1 MEAGRIRKHE
11 RVHGFGWPGLD
22 LEALISTRSFAE
34 SHPGAPARAQFRAR
48 LAGTVRW
55 RDCWRKNRDYLDGY
69 RSMRSAASHSIWDIV
84 AIGLKDIV
92 LCQVKTGD
100 WPGTVD
106 PDALKLFPAPPH
118 ARKVIHRSRVLQRKA
133 KIRGI

>member
-1 MEAGRIRKHE
+1 MRKHE
-11 RVHGFGWPGLD
+11 RVHSFGWPGLD

-48 LAGTVRW
+48 LAGTFGW
-55 RDCWRKNRDYLDGY
+55 RYCWRMSRDYLDGY
-69 RSMRSAASHSIWDIV
+69 RCMRSAASHGIWDII

-92 LCQVKTGD
+92 PCQVETGD
-100 WPGTVD
+100 RPGTAD
-106 PDALKLFPAPPH
+106 SDALELFPAPPN
-118 ARKVIHRSRVLQRKA
+118 ARKVIHRSRVRQRKP